1 MVHSWPFYE
10 IKDIEALL
18 YLNSVKYYNYYY
30 IHCIILFSVILVI
43 RYSPNETSKLL
54 QLLKIEIDIMES
66 QMEKVLVIFRPKSA
80 DHSTFQQLRA
90 CSPRYKS
97 ARSLESQ
104 LVCLKSLILCALHQ
118 NDHVLIQANI
128 L

>member
-1 MVHSWPFYE
+1 MIIITYHIIFCYFSYKIFLSCD
-10 IKDIEALL
+10 IK
-18 YLNSVKYYNYYY
+18 
-30 IHCIILFSVILVI
+30 IIA
-43 RYSPNETSKLL
+43 T
-54 QLLKIEIDIMES
+54 IEIDITES
-66 QMEKVLVIFRPKSA
+66 QMEKVLVTFRPKSA

-118 NDHVLIQANI
+118 NDHVLIQVNI